1 MQEKIRL
8 SQVLTLFYGRISQ
21 KNFRFEMIYAY
32 PFESIWFTFR
42 EKFAPANT
50 ENSDNDK
57 TLRLSASCHS
67 LLWMTSCRKPKKII
81 RNLTSRCYDY
91 HTYVWQ
97 MTVGLKCFMTLF
109 LGAEP
114 FLLDD
119 SQIETARRRS
129 RRAGMSRAKYTRVK
143 EESARNEG
151 LYSSLTVGVLCP
163 AELSF

>member
-8 SQVLTLFYGRISQ
+8 SQVLTLFYSRIPE
-21 KNFRFEMIYAY
+21 KNFHFEMIYAY

-42 EKFAPANT
+42 DKVAPAKWTFGSLQVVIRVMNGKLQEAEESNQQAT
-50 ENSDNDK
+50 KQVLWLSYLCMTND
-57 TLRLSASCHS
+57 
-67 LLWMTSCRKPKKII
+67 CRFEMI
-81 RNLTSRCYDY
+81 
-91 HTYVWQ
+91 
-97 MTVGLKCFMTLF
+97 MTLF

-129 RRAGMSRAKYTRVK
+129 RRAGMSRAKYNRVK

-151 LYSSLTVGVLCP
+151 LYTPLTVGVLCP